1 MSKVNCPL
9 IKAQEFQVPV
19 YTHGMREL
27 CYSKVD
33 LFNGKHLK
41 LIQHDLTPDPTIQ
54 IVVMVTFRLS
64 CQPLS
69 IFFLSEMIFSFISK
83 MIYRTARVWIGS
95 KCMMKLQ
102 GHEAAVWAVQLM
114 PDHGLMLTGTS
125 MNTVE

>member
-1 MSKVNCPL
+1 M
-9 IKAQEFQVPV
+9 E
-19 YTHGMREL
+19 
-27 CYSKVD
+27 
-33 LFNGKHLK
+33 KHLK
-41 LIQHDLTPDPTIQ
+41 LIQRDLTPDPTIQ
-54 IVVMVTFRLS
+54 IVVMVTFKLS

-83 MIYRTARVWIGS
+83 MIYSTARVWIGS

>member
-1 MSKVNCPL
+1 MFLRFPSQFSGTHLYSWDERCSATVKL
-9 IKAQEFQVPV
+9 IFLME
-19 YTHGMREL
+19 
-27 CYSKVD
+27 
-33 LFNGKHLK
+33 KHLK
-41 LIQHDLTPDPTIQ
+41 LIQRDLTPDPTIQ
-54 IVVMVTFRLS
+54 IVVMVTFSLS
-64 CQPLS
+64 HQPLS

-83 MIYRTARVWIGS
+83 MIYSTARVWIGS